1 MRGAGAA
8 WYEEASVNKKSRSK
22 LSLRRETV
30 SVLSAAHL
38 RRAAGGVP
46 TVDTNCLT
54 CWISCGGTCIDFSC
68 VCNPSWDCPD
78 H

>member
-1 MRGAGAA
+1 M
-8 WYEEASVNKKSRSK
+8 NKKSRSK
-22 LSLRRETV
+22 LSLHRETV
-30 SVLSAAHL
+30 SVLQPAHL
-38 RRAAGGVP
+38 RAAAGGVP
-46 TVDTNCLT
+46 TVDTKCPT